1 MTLARMGEVLSSPAC
16 MVLSETTGIDAG
28 KAMICLM
35 RWIWL
40 SPEGTYL
47 QEGDYHG
54 KSEQGD
60 LAH

>member
-28 KAMICLM
+28 KAMVCLM

-40 SPEGTYL
+40 SPEGTCKR
-47 QEGDYHG
+47 DYHG
-54 KSEQGD
+54 TSEQGD